1 MHNPVGQ
8 RCDVG
13 SAGPTREP
21 RAAARCLGAGPR
33 CGRDTSPLL
42 WAAPRPPAGAPGGE
56 HVFLRLDAKA
66 GNRAPPVWKGGDQAH
81 PWEEL

>member
-33 CGRDTSPLL
+33 CGWDTSPLL
-42 WAAPRPPAGAPGGE
+42 WLRPALQLALLEGSMCSFVWTPKQGTS
-56 HVFLRLDAKA
+56 
-66 GNRAPPVWKGGDQAH
+66 PPVWKGGDQAH